1 MTPDLP
7 IPLSLK
13 PMEAEPVDDLPRGK
27 GWLYEP
33 KYDGFRCLAF
43 RDGDKIDLQSKKQ
56 KSLNRFFPE
65 VVAGL
70 ARLKADRFVLD
81 GELVIPGQSFE
92 TLQLRLHPAAS
103 RVAELSGKFPARL
116 VVFDLLAYGISKLT
130 GKPFFER
137 REALKAFVKTAGGTG
152 SSCCRKPPGRRPRHG
167 NGCRKL
173 DSTGSWRSRST
184 AIQAGGRIMRKFK
197 VWHSVDAVLAGYYQD
212 EATGS
217 IDSLLFGLYGDDG
230 LLHFVGHSRVYN
242 DTAEIA
248 KLLEPL
254 KGGSGFTG
262 RSPGGK
268 SRWTGKAQKMI
279 RLDPRLV
286 AEFSADHISGGQ
298 FRHGSRLT
306 RWRTDKAPEDCS
318 IDQVRR

>member
-56 KSLNRFFPE
+56 RSLNRFFPE

-70 ARLKADRFVLD
+70 ARLKAERFVLD

-116 VVFDLLAYGISKLT
+116 VVFDLLAFRQRQT
-130 GKPFFER
+130 GG
-137 REALKAFVKTAGGTG
+137 KAVLRTAGGVEGVREDCWRKQIIVLSKAARSAATARKWLSRARTRRDRGEAAG
-152 SSCCRKPPGRRPRHG
+152 SAVWSGRAHDAQVQGLAHRGCRPR
-167 NGCRKL
+167 
-173 DSTGSWRSRST
+173 W
-184 AIQAGGRIMRKFK
+184 
-197 VWHSVDAVLAGYYQD
+197 
-212 EATGS
+212 
-217 IDSLLFGLYGDDG
+217 LL
-230 LLHFVGHSRVYN
+230 
-242 DTAEIA
+242 
-248 KLLEPL
+248 
-254 KGGSGFTG
+254 
-262 RSPGGK
+262 
-268 SRWTGKAQKMI
+268 
-279 RLDPRLV
+279 
-286 AEFSADHISGGQ
+286 
-298 FRHGSRLT
+298 
-306 RWRTDKAPEDCS
+306 
-318 IDQVRR
+318 

>member
-43 RDGDKIDLQSKKQ
+43 RDGDKVDLQSKKQ

-103 RVAELSGKFPARL
+103 RDCRTVGQVSGAAGRVRSL
-116 VVFDLLAYGISKLT
+116 G
-130 GKPFFER
+130 R
-137 REALKAFVKTAGGTG
+137 RERLACRQALLRAASG
-152 SSCCRKPPGRRPRHG
+152 
-167 NGCRKL
+167 
-173 DSTGSWRSRST
+173 
-184 AIQAGGRIMRKFK
+184 A
-197 VWHSVDAVLAGYYQD
+197 
-212 EATGS
+212 E
-217 IDSLLFGLYGDDG
+217 SLREG
-230 LLHFVGHSRVYN
+230 
-242 DTAEIA
+242 
-248 KLLEPL
+248 
-254 KGGSGFTG
+254 
-262 RSPGGK
+262 
-268 SRWTGKAQKMI
+268 
-279 RLDPRLV
+279 
-286 AEFSADHISGGQ
+286 
-298 FRHGSRLT
+298 
-306 RWRTDKAPEDCS
+306 
-318 IDQVRR
+318 

>member
-1 MTPDLP
+1 MAPDLP

-103 RVAELSGKFPARL
+103 RIAELSGKFPARL
-116 VVFDLLAYGISKLT
+116 VVFDLLAYGSSKLVRKTLFRTARSVEGFREGCRQQRVIVLSKAARSAATART
-130 GKPFFER
+130 G
-137 REALKAFVKTAGGTG
+137 
-152 SSCCRKPPGRRPRHG
+152 CRKPGLDGIVAKPLDQPYRPGER
-167 NGCRKL
+167 
-173 DSTGSWRSRST
+173 T
-184 AIQAGGRIMRKFK
+184 MRKFK
-197 VWHSVDAVLAGYYQD
+197 VWHTVDAVLAGYYED
-212 EATGS
+212 EATGT
-217 IDSLLFGLYGDDG
+217 IDSLLFGLYGEDG

-242 DTAEIA
+242 DAAEIA

-254 KGGSGFTG
+254 KGGTGFTG
-262 RSPGGK
+262 RRRAARADGQARPRRWSGSNPGSSPN
-268 SRWTGKAQKMI
+268 
-279 RLDPRLV
+279 
-286 AEFSADHISGGQ
+286 SAPIISAA
-298 FRHGSRLT
+298 GSSGTARG
-306 RWRTDKAPEDCS
+306 
-318 IDQVRR
+318 